1 MKWAF
6 LISTYLL
13 DFIFKVPA
21 MEMTEK
27 VKAVSKEY
35 WDIYLIC
42 YFHVVLFSFV
52 FFFAYLTL
60 QDKTRQDNFILPG

>member
-1 MKWAF
+1 
-6 LISTYLL
+6 
-13 DFIFKVPA
+13 

-27 VKAVSKEY
+27 VKAVSKEC

-52 FFFAYLTL
+52 FFLAYPSPDSIGNLASYNS
-60 QDKTRQDNFILPG
+60 K